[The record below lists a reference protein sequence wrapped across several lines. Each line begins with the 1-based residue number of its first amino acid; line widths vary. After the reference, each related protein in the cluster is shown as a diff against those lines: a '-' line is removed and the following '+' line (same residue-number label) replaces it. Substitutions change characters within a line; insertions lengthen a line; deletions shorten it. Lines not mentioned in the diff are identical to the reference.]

1 MDPIERL
8 AHDFITATGA
18 GDLEAVA
25 AMYAPDAV
33 IWINATG
40 TEMAAADGVAVL
52 ASLHRRAAA
61 VRYEVL
67 EVIPTARGYVQ
78 RHVLH
83 VTVPARDGHPA
94 QDLADHV
101 LGKIPP
107 DDLAALRAAFPDF
120 INGPHRPPHP
130 RPTGRPE
137 SHQQANLT

>member
-8 AHDFITATGA
+8 ARDFITATGA

-94 QDLADHV
+94 QDLAVPACLVVRVQDG
-101 LGKIPP
+101 LITRLDEYLDSGQIAP
-107 DDLAALRAAFPDF
+107 LFAR
-120 INGPHRPPHP
+120 
-130 RPTGRPE
+130 
-137 SHQQANLT
+137 